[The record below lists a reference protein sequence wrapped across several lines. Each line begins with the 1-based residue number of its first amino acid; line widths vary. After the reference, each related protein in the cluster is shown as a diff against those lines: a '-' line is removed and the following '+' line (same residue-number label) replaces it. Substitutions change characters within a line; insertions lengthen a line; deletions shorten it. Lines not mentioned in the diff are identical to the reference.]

1 MTDIVDE
8 AKELIPWLGDDTMIE
23 RLTKEVERLREENAE
38 LIKVLKGLFEA
49 VKWEKVSAEVD
60 AARKALEGK

>member
-23 RLTKEVERLREENAE
+23 RLTKEVERLREALEKASDA
-38 LIKVLKGLFEA
+38 LHDAGLH
-49 VKWEKVSAEVD
+49 D
-60 AARKALEGK
+60 AWADVRKALKQ